1 MCQANLDTATWVTS
15 AVVAMPPSTRRGGL
29 LAWTIAP
36 SQVRQ
41 APAWCTDRL
50 VGVKELGGVGERP
63 LSCPW
68 MPIVPFKL
76 NQDRRHHIPR
86 QRRKVTNWPAYDASL
101 RQRGSLTVWFTEE
114 AVDAW
119 AAEPRTTRGGQPW
132 YSALAILTALTVRA
146 VFRLAFRQTEGLI
159 GSIIGLLG
167 LTLRVPDHTT
177 LSRRAATVDV
187 PQPRRPSPEA
197 GGAAAPV
204 HLLVDSTGLKLCGPG
219 EWLLEKHGTRTRR
232 SGRKLHLGVDADTGQ
247 IVAAVLTTPDVDD
260 GSQAGPLLDQ
270 VAGPVGPFPGAG
282 AFQPNGVEPR
292 RAPRHP
298 EATIIVPPR
307 ATAVPSQT
315 AESAP
320 TPRDRHLQ
328 LIAERGRMAW
338 QRASG
343 YTKRA
348 RAEAAIG
355 RWKQVIGDRLRAHT
369 DERRATEVDVA
380 AHVLNRM
387 LELGRPN
394 YVRFA

>member
-1 MCQANLDTATWVTS
+1 
-15 AVVAMPPSTRRGGL
+15 
-29 LAWTIAP
+29 
-36 SQVRQ
+36 
-41 APAWCTDRL
+41 
-50 VGVKELGGVGERP
+50 
-63 LSCPW
+63 

-86 QRRKVTNWPAYDASL
+86 QQRRVTNWPAYDASL
-101 RQRGSLTVWFTEE
+101 RQRGSLTVWFTDE
-114 AVDAW
+114 AIRAW
-119 AAEPRTTRGGQPW
+119 RAEARTTRGGQPW
-132 YSALAILTALTVRA
+132 YSELAILTALTLRA

-177 LSRRAATVDV
+177 LSRRAATLEV
-187 PQPRRPSPEA
+187 PRPRSSSSPDA
-197 GGAAAPV
+197 GGEAEPV

-219 EWLLEKHGTRTRR
+219 EWLLEKHGTKTRR
-232 SGRKLHLGVDADTGQ
+232 SWRKLHLGVDADPGQ
-247 IVAAVLTTPDVDD
+247 IVAATLTTPEVDD

-270 VAGPVGPFPGAG
+270 VAGPVASFTGDGAYD
-282 AFQPNGVEPR
+282 QDGVYTSVAE
-292 RAPRHP
+292 RHP
-298 EATIIVPPR
+298 EAAVVVPPR
-307 ATAVPSQT
+307 ATAVPSET

-328 LIAERGRMAW
+328 HIAEHGRRAW

-348 RAEAAIG
+348 KAEATIG

-380 AHVLNRM
+380 VYVLNRM
-387 LELGRPN
+387 QDLGRPK
-394 YVRFA
+394 YVRVA